1 MDFKYILSSSMGTMV
16 EDKYVRAKED
26 YKIIS
31 NIFTNTNIFRIVDMR
46 DAERDS
52 KLIFSF
58 NQ

>member
-1 MDFKYILSSSMGTMV
+1 MV